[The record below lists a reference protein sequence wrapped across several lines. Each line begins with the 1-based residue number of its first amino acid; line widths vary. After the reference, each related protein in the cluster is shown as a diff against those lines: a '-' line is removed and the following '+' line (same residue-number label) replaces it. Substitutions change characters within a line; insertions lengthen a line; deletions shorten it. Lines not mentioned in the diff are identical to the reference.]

1 MSNLIMINKALFL
14 ALFVVFLVNILM
26 PFDNPAGQWIM
37 WVGLGILAIHILE
50 LLVMYKKLRA
60 GGHLTA
66 KNVIW
71 ILIAGILHWKPLL
84 REQSFA
90 E

>member
-1 MSNLIMINKALFL
+1 MSKLIVINKALFL
-14 ALFVVFLVNILM
+14 ALFVVYLVNILV
-26 PFDNPAGQWIM
+26 PFDDPAGQWIM
-37 WVGLGILAIHILE
+37 WVGLGIVGIHILE
-50 LLVMYKKLRA
+50 LLVMYKKLQA

-84 REQSFA
+84 REQPSA

>member
-1 MSNLIMINKALFL
+1 
-14 ALFVVFLVNILM
+14 
-26 PFDNPAGQWIM
+26 M
-37 WVGLGILAIHILE
+37 WVGLGIVAIHVLE

-84 REQSFA
+84 REQSSA